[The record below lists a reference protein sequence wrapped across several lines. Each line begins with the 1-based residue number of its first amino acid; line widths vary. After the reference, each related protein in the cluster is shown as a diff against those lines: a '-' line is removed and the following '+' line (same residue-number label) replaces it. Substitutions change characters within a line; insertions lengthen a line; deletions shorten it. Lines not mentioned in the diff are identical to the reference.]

1 MQSPDCGRL
10 HEISAAQ
17 KKKTVKSSANFQWT
31 IFLERRVEIN
41 FTENLKKIFFFQGD
55 DVDMKLCYVCT
66 EGRPPKVAN
75 PVEGVDLTVNGI
87 CIEKRGRLR
96 PDKDSFKCFANKIW
110 GFFQTFSR
118 NMH

>member
-1 MQSPDCGRL
+1 MQIPDCGRL

-17 KKKTVKSSANFQWT
+17 KNCEIISKYSMNYFLREELKSISRK
-31 IFLERRVEIN
+31 ILK
-41 FTENLKKIFFFQGD
+41 NLFFFQGD

-87 CIEKRGRLR
+87 CIVKQGRLR
-96 PDKDSFKCFANKIW
+96 PDKDSFKCFANKI
-110 GFFQTFSR
+110 
-118 NMH
+118 